1 MIEEEGRGPYIYDR
15 EGGGQM
21 VENHVYDREG
31 GRQREICMIGRGGRA
46 EPGIVSTTYDR
57 CLNDR
62 EGYL

>member
-1 MIEEEGRGPYIYDR
+1 
-15 EGGGQM
+15 M

-31 GRQREICMIGRGGRA
+31 GRQRDICMIGRGGRA